1 MGDQYLH
8 DTVMTIVK
16 QLNKEKKSLGDER
29 LWFAQP
35 QTVNSGRTEARLNR
49 NANWFCSIV

>member
-35 QTVNSGRTEARLNR
+35 QTVNSGRTEARPNR
-49 NANWFCSIV
+49 NAN